1 MVFGWLKK
9 LKSGLSKSSEKIS
22 EGIQKVVKGKKI
34 DEKMLLELEDL
45 LISSDLG
52 VSFSSQVIDDLGKS
66 KIIEPTPKKVKEII
80 QKKIKKILEPLEKE
94 LDIKSKLFV
103 LLVVGVNGVGKTATV
118 GKIAYKLINNKK
130 KVGLVAADT
139 FRAAAVEQLKVW
151 SQRTNAEFF
160 FGKEGSDPAALAYE
174 SIQKAIE
181 KKIDVL
187 IIDTAGRLHNKTDLM
202 NELSK
207 IIRVIKKIDESYPNE
222 ISLVLDG
229 NIGQN
234 SIKQAEVFKDIC
246 NINSLIIT
254 KLDGTAKGG
263 VLVPIADQLRI
274 PILSI
279 GVGEQKNDLIDF
291 KAKDFSKSLLD
302 LD

>member
-1 MVFGWLKK
+1 MVFGWFKK

-22 EGIQKVVKGKKI
+22 EGIKKVVKGKKI

-94 LDIKSKLFV
+94 LDIKSELFV

-118 GKIAYKLINNKK
+118 GKIAHKLISNKK

-139 FRAAAVEQLKVW
+139 FRAAAVDQLKIW

-160 FGKEGSDPAALAYE
+160 SGKEGSDPAALAYE

-279 GVGEQKNDLIDF
+279 GIGEQKNDLIDF
-291 KAKDFSKSLLD
+291 KAKDFSKTLLD

>member
-9 LKSGLSKSSEKIS
+9 LKSGLSKSSEKIT

-118 GKIAYKLINNKK
+118 GKIAHKLINNKK

-139 FRAAAVEQLKVW
+139 FRAAAVEQLKIW

-160 FGKEGSDPAALAYE
+160 SGKEGSDPAALAYE

-187 IIDTAGRLHNKTDLM
+187 IIDTAGRLHNKVDLM

-291 KAKDFSKSLLD
+291 KAKDFSKTLLD

>member
-1 MVFGWLKK
+1 MVFGWFKK

-22 EGIQKVVKGKKI
+22 EGIKRVVKGKKI